1 MIIHFPKKRIWGIGY
16 TLLPIMAL
24 LVVGTVIGHT
34 ILTSNKAAAT
44 TTGFDP
50 SNIISDSVMTA
61 SSTMSVDQIQSFL
74 VGKVPICDTGGT
86 LPATDFLGANTTVT
100 HAQYAAQRIAAAQ
113 AAGQTTNWTLPPYAC
128 LKDYTENGLSSAQI
142 IYNIAQQYQINPE
155 VLIVLLQK
163 EQGLVTDTWP
173 LPIEYTSATGYG
185 CPDNSVCSS
194 QYYGF
199 TNQVTW
205 AAKMYHAIETSS
217 STWYS
222 PYIRGN
228 NTVYYNAGPYN
239 STAQMYYGR
248 FGTSRDIQYCGSTII
263 NIQNK
268 ATQALYDYTPYQ
280 PNQAS
285 FGSGDTCSSYGNLNF
300 YSYFTNY
307 FGSTQVAGACTGTE
321 LPDNYVRSFYN
332 PNTYDHFYSA
342 YSCDIPFLQKLGYTN
357 EGAVFN
363 TTPSTAPWAIPV
375 YRYYNPTTGMH
386 VWSTVPYSINTPQ
399 ILLAGNSGYQQEAG
413 IVFYV
418 AQSTMPNV
426 TPIVSFYNPRTY
438 LHVLGPAPSQQAID
452 TLKAKAGYNLEG
464 PAFSTQ

>member
-222 PYIRGN
+222 PYIRGTIVQLKCIMVDSAQVEIF
-228 NTVYYNAGPYN
+228 NTAVQRLLIYKIKLLKHFTTTLLTNQTKPPSVAVIPALL
-239 STAQMYYGR
+239 TVILI
-248 FGTSRDIQYCGSTII
+248 FTLTSRIILVALKLPEPVREQSCLTI
-263 NIQNK
+263 
-268 ATQALYDYTPYQ
+268 
-280 PNQAS
+280 
-285 FGSGDTCSSYGNLNF
+285 
-300 YSYFTNY
+300 
-307 FGSTQVAGACTGTE
+307 
-321 LPDNYVRSFYN
+321 
-332 PNTYDHFYSA
+332 
-342 YSCDIPFLQKLGYTN
+342 
-357 EGAVFN
+357 
-363 TTPSTAPWAIPV
+363 
-375 YRYYNPTTGMH
+375 M
-386 VWSTVPYSINTPQ
+386 
-399 ILLAGNSGYQQEAG
+399 
-413 IVFYV
+413 
-418 AQSTMPNV
+418 
-426 TPIVSFYNPRTY
+426 
-438 LHVLGPAPSQQAID
+438 
-452 TLKAKAGYNLEG
+452 
-464 PAFSTQ
+464 